1 MILFRNKSL
10 IMKHKQDAKNPR
22 RRILGLDQNDLSK
35 LNITS
40 GLNVSAED
48 KEGSHDTERTTFV
61 KDLSP
66 LSKLAALCQARL
78 AEMSGRSKLVLASL
92 TLVLVY
98 LAAVLAVHLCYALL
112 GWVAASLAGARA
124 AFFSVPEVLSGTAGT
139 ERVKTDHN
147 VDDLRSIVRGLN
159 SEISLLR
166 GSVEDVKLRI
176 FENEKEVNNYVSKSV
191 VIEDQIEQK
200 KMFEKLSRDITSLN
214 STFEN
219 SKISQIKPIKNE
231 TESDMKLSEDVDFV
245 KKAISSLNST
255 SNKSTDEILQ
265 MVLDKFPDLS
275 TIGEK
280 FRNFE
285 TRANSLEEKLN
296 SGANISSVMELYLN
310 NITKDLQAEVKTG
323 IEAAVNAKQPKDMK
337 VVDWASPELGTVV
350 TASPAPLP
358 VAGAGAELK
367 VLGVTV
373 WRSAARPRPGPAP
386 APAGWRPRGRPR
398 WCSPSRGRCG
408 CGGWSSPRHPPGLHR
423 DTSPCGTIT
432 RE

>member
-48 KEGSHDTERTTFV
+48 KEGSRDTERTTFV

-78 AEMSGRSKLVLASL
+78 AEMSGRSKLLLASL

-124 AFFSVPEVLSGTAGT
+124 AFFSVPEVLSGTAGM
-139 ERVKTDHN
+139 ERVKTVHN
-147 VDDLRSIVRGLN
+147 VDELRSIVRGLN

-310 NITKDLQAEVKTG
+310 NITKDLQAEVKTE
-323 IEAAVNAKQPKDMK
+323 IEAAVKAKQPNDMK

-358 VAGAGAELK
+358 VAGAGAGAELK

-373 WRSAARPRPGPAP
+373 WRSAAPPRPGPGTCWLAAQGAASLVLTFPRQVRLRRLVLTQAP
-386 APAGWRPRGRPR
+386 TWAA
-398 WCSPSRGRCG
+398 
-408 CGGWSSPRHPPGLHR
+408 PRHLAMWDHL
-423 DTSPCGTIT
+423 T
-432 RE
+432 

>member
-1 MILFRNKSL
+1 
-10 IMKHKQDAKNPR
+10 MKHKQDAKNPR

-78 AEMSGRSKLVLASL
+78 AEMSGRSKLLLASL

-124 AFFSVPEVLSGTAGT
+124 AFFSVPEVLSGT

-147 VDDLRSIVRGLN
+147 VDELRSIVRGLN

-200 KMFEKLSRDITSLN
+200 KMFEKHSRDIISLN

-310 NITKDLQAEVKTG
+310 NITKDLQAEVKTE
-323 IEAAVNAKQPKDMK
+323 IEAAVKAKQPKDMK

-373 WRSAARPRPGPAP
+373 WRSAAPPRPGPGTCWLAAQGAASLVLTFPRQVRLRRLVLTQAP
-386 APAGWRPRGRPR
+386 TWAA
-398 WCSPSRGRCG
+398 
-408 CGGWSSPRHPPGLHR
+408 PRHLSMWDHH
-423 DTSPCGTIT
+423 T
-432 RE
+432 

>member
-1 MILFRNKSL
+1 
-10 IMKHKQDAKNPR
+10 MKHKQDAKNPR

-48 KEGSHDTERTTFV
+48 KEGSRDTERTTFV

-78 AEMSGRSKLVLASL
+78 AEMSGRSKLLLASL

-147 VDDLRSIVRGLN
+147 VDELRSIVRGLN

-323 IEAAVNAKQPKDMK
+323 IEAAVKAKQPKDK
-337 VVDWASPELGTVV
+337 KIVDWASPELGTVV

-373 WRSAARPRPGPAP
+373 WRSAAPPRPGPGTCWLAAQGAASLVLTFPRQVRLRRLVLTQAP
-386 APAGWRPRGRPR
+386 TWAAPRRLSMWD
-398 WCSPSRGRCG
+398 
-408 CGGWSSPRHPPGLHR
+408 HL
-423 DTSPCGTIT
+423 T
-432 RE
+432 

>member
-48 KEGSHDTERTTFV
+48 KEGSRDTERTTFV

-78 AEMSGRSKLVLASL
+78 AEMSGRSKLLLASL

-147 VDDLRSIVRGLN
+147 VDELRSIVRGLN

-323 IEAAVNAKQPKDMK
+323 IEAAVKAKQPKDMK

-373 WRSAARPRPGPAP
+373 WRSAAPPRPGPGTCWLAAQGAASLVLTFPRQVRLRRLVLTQAP
-386 APAGWRPRGRPR
+386 TWAA
-398 WCSPSRGRCG
+398 
-408 CGGWSSPRHPPGLHR
+408 PRHLALWDHH
-423 DTSPCGTIT
+423 T
-432 RE
+432 

>member
-78 AEMSGRSKLVLASL
+78 AEMSGRSKLLLASL

-358 VAGAGAELK
+358 VAGAGAGAELK

-373 WRSAARPRPGPAP
+373 WRSAAPPRPGPGTCWLAAQGAASLVLTFPRQVRLRRLVLTQAP
-386 APAGWRPRGRPR
+386 TWAA
-398 WCSPSRGRCG
+398 
-408 CGGWSSPRHPPGLHR
+408 PRHLALWDHL
-423 DTSPCGTIT
+423 T
-432 RE
+432 

>member
-78 AEMSGRSKLVLASL
+78 AEMSGRSKLMLASL

-147 VDDLRSIVRGLN
+147 VDELRSIVRGLN

-323 IEAAVNAKQPKDMK
+323 IEAAVKAKQPKDKK

-373 WRSAARPRPGPAP
+373 WRSAAPPRPGPGTCWLAAQGAASLVLTFPRQVRLRRLVLTQAP
-386 APAGWRPRGRPR
+386 TWAA
-398 WCSPSRGRCG
+398 
-408 CGGWSSPRHPPGLHR
+408 PRHLALWDHH
-423 DTSPCGTIT
+423 T
-432 RE
+432 

>member
-1 MILFRNKSL
+1 
-10 IMKHKQDAKNPR
+10 MKHKQDAKNPR

-48 KEGSHDTERTTFV
+48 KEGSHDKERTTFT

-78 AEMSGRSKLVLASL
+78 AEMSGRSKLLLASL

-147 VDDLRSIVRGLN
+147 VDELRSIVRGLN

-219 SKISQIKPIKNE
+219 SKRSQIKPIKNE

-310 NITKDLQAEVKTG
+310 NITKDLQAEVKTE
-323 IEAAVNAKQPKDMK
+323 IEAAVKAKQPNDMK

-373 WRSAARPRPGPAP
+373 WRSAAPPRPGPGTCWLAAQGAASLVLTFPRQVRLRRLVLTQAP
-386 APAGWRPRGRPR
+386 TWAA
-398 WCSPSRGRCG
+398 
-408 CGGWSSPRHPPGLHR
+408 PRHLALWDHL
-423 DTSPCGTIT
+423 T
-432 RE
+432 

>member
-1 MILFRNKSL
+1 
-10 IMKHKQDAKNPR
+10 MKHKQDAKNPR

-147 VDDLRSIVRGLN
+147 VDELRSIVRGLN

-323 IEAAVNAKQPKDMK
+323 IEAAVKAKQPKDMK

-373 WRSAARPRPGPAP
+373 WRSAAPPRPGPGTCWLAAQGAASLVLTFPRQVRLRRLVLTQAP
-386 APAGWRPRGRPR
+386 TWAA
-398 WCSPSRGRCG
+398 
-408 CGGWSSPRHPPGLHR
+408 PRHLALWDHL
-423 DTSPCGTIT
+423 T
-432 RE
+432 

>member
-40 GLNVSAED
+40 GLNVSAEE
-48 KEGSHDTERTTFV
+48 KEGSRDTERTTFV

-78 AEMSGRSKLVLASL
+78 AEMSGRSKLLLASL

-147 VDDLRSIVRGLN
+147 VDELRSIVRGLN

-323 IEAAVNAKQPKDMK
+323 IEAAVKAKQPKDMK

-350 TASPAPLP
+350 TASPTPLP
-358 VAGAGAELK
+358 VAGAGAGAELK

-373 WRSAARPRPGPAP
+373 WRSAAPPRPGPGTCWLAAQGAASLVLTFPRQVRLRRLVLTQAP
-386 APAGWRPRGRPR
+386 TWAA
-398 WCSPSRGRCG
+398 
-408 CGGWSSPRHPPGLHR
+408 PRHLALWDHH
-423 DTSPCGTIT
+423 T
-432 RE
+432 

>member
-1 MILFRNKSL
+1 
-10 IMKHKQDAKNPR
+10 MKHKQDAKNPR

-48 KEGSHDTERTTFV
+48 KEGSRDTERTTFV

-78 AEMSGRSKLVLASL
+78 AEMSGRSKLLLASL

-147 VDDLRSIVRGLN
+147 VDELRSIVRGLN

-310 NITKDLQAEVKTG
+310 NITKDLQAEVKTE
-323 IEAAVNAKQPKDMK
+323 IEAAVKAKQPKDKK

-358 VAGAGAELK
+358 VAGAGAGAELK

-373 WRSAARPRPGPAP
+373 WRSAAPPRPGPGTCWLAAQGAASLVLTFPRQVRLRRLVLTQAP
-386 APAGWRPRGRPR
+386 TWAA
-398 WCSPSRGRCG
+398 
-408 CGGWSSPRHPPGLHR
+408 PRHLALWDHH
-423 DTSPCGTIT
+423 T
-432 RE
+432 

>member
-78 AEMSGRSKLVLASL
+78 AEMSGRSKLLLASL

-147 VDDLRSIVRGLN
+147 VDELRSIVRGLN

-191 VIEDQIEQK
+191 VIEDQIEHK

-323 IEAAVNAKQPKDMK
+323 IEAAVKAKQPKDKK

-373 WRSAARPRPGPAP
+373 WRSAAPPRPGPGTCWLAAQGAASLVLTFPRQVRLRRLVLTQAP
-386 APAGWRPRGRPR
+386 TWAA
-398 WCSPSRGRCG
+398 
-408 CGGWSSPRHPPGLHR
+408 PRHLALWDHL
-423 DTSPCGTIT
+423 T
-432 RE
+432 

>member
-48 KEGSHDTERTTFV
+48 KEGSRDTERTTFV

-78 AEMSGRSKLVLASL
+78 AEMSGRSKLLLASL

-147 VDDLRSIVRGLN
+147 VDELRSIVRGLN

-191 VIEDQIEQK
+191 VIEDQIEHK

-323 IEAAVNAKQPKDMK
+323 IEAAVKAKQPKDKK

-350 TASPAPLP
+350 TASPTPLP

-373 WRSAARPRPGPAP
+373 WRSAAPPRPGPGTCWLAAQGAASLVLTFPRQVRLRRLVLTQAP
-386 APAGWRPRGRPR
+386 TWAA
-398 WCSPSRGRCG
+398 
-408 CGGWSSPRHPPGLHR
+408 PRHLALWDHL
-423 DTSPCGTIT
+423 T
-432 RE
+432 

>member
-1 MILFRNKSL
+1 
-10 IMKHKQDAKNPR
+10 MKHKQDAKNPR

-48 KEGSHDTERTTFV
+48 KEGSHDKERTTFT

-78 AEMSGRSKLVLASL
+78 AEMSGRSKLLLASL

-147 VDDLRSIVRGLN
+147 VDELRSIVRGLN

-310 NITKDLQAEVKTG
+310 NITKDLQAEVKTE
-323 IEAAVNAKQPKDMK
+323 IEAAVKAKQPKDEK

-358 VAGAGAELK
+358 VAGAGAGAELK

-373 WRSAARPRPGPAP
+373 WRSAAPPRPGPGTCWLAAQGAASLVLTFPRQVRLRRLVLTQAP
-386 APAGWRPRGRPR
+386 TWAA
-398 WCSPSRGRCG
+398 
-408 CGGWSSPRHPPGLHR
+408 PRHLALWDHL
-423 DTSPCGTIT
+423 T
-432 RE
+432 

>member
-1 MILFRNKSL
+1 
-10 IMKHKQDAKNPR
+10 MKHKQDAKNPR

-147 VDDLRSIVRGLN
+147 VDELRSIVRGLN

-323 IEAAVNAKQPKDMK
+323 IEAAVKAKQPKDMK

-373 WRSAARPRPGPAP
+373 WRSAAPPRPGPGTCWLAAQGAASLVLTFPRQVRLRRLVLTQAP
-386 APAGWRPRGRPR
+386 TWAA
-398 WCSPSRGRCG
+398 
-408 CGGWSSPRHPPGLHR
+408 PRHLALWDHH
-423 DTSPCGTIT
+423 T
-432 RE
+432 

>member
-1 MILFRNKSL
+1 
-10 IMKHKQDAKNPR
+10 MKHKQDAKNPR

-78 AEMSGRSKLVLASL
+78 AEMSGRSKLLLASL

-147 VDDLRSIVRGLN
+147 VDELRSIVRGLN

-310 NITKDLQAEVKTG
+310 NITKDLQAEVKTE
-323 IEAAVNAKQPKDMK
+323 IEAAVKAKQPKDMK

-358 VAGAGAELK
+358 VAGAGAGAELK

-373 WRSAARPRPGPAP
+373 WRSAAPPRPGPGTCWLAAQGAASLVLTFPRQVRLRRLVLTQAP
-386 APAGWRPRGRPR
+386 TWAA
-398 WCSPSRGRCG
+398 
-408 CGGWSSPRHPPGLHR
+408 PRHLALWDHL
-423 DTSPCGTIT
+423 T
-432 RE
+432 

>member
-1 MILFRNKSL
+1 
-10 IMKHKQDAKNPR
+10 MKHKQDAKNPR

-48 KEGSHDTERTTFV
+48 KEGSRDTERTTFV

-66 LSKLAALCQARL
+66 LSRLAALCQARL
-78 AEMSGRSKLVLASL
+78 AEMSGRSKLLLASL

-147 VDDLRSIVRGLN
+147 VDELRSIVRGLN

-323 IEAAVNAKQPKDMK
+323 IEAAVKAKQPKDEK

-358 VAGAGAELK
+358 VAGAGAGAELK

-373 WRSAARPRPGPAP
+373 WRSAAPPRPGPGTCWLAAQGAASLVLTFPRQVRLRRLVLTQAP
-386 APAGWRPRGRPR
+386 TWAA
-398 WCSPSRGRCG
+398 
-408 CGGWSSPRHPPGLHR
+408 PRHLALWDHH
-423 DTSPCGTIT
+423 T
-432 RE
+432 

>member
-1 MILFRNKSL
+1 
-10 IMKHKQDAKNPR
+10 MKHKQDAKNPR

-78 AEMSGRSKLVLASL
+78 AEMSGRSKLLLASL

-147 VDDLRSIVRGLN
+147 VDELRSIVRGLN

-310 NITKDLQAEVKTG
+310 NITKDLQAEVKTE
-323 IEAAVNAKQPKDMK
+323 IEAAVKAKQPKDMK

-373 WRSAARPRPGPAP
+373 WRSAAPPRPGPGTCWLAAQGAASLVLTFPRQVRLRRLVLTQAP
-386 APAGWRPRGRPR
+386 TWAA
-398 WCSPSRGRCG
+398 
-408 CGGWSSPRHPPGLHR
+408 PRHLALWDHH
-423 DTSPCGTIT
+423 T
-432 RE
+432 

>member
-1 MILFRNKSL
+1 
-10 IMKHKQDAKNPR
+10 MKHKQDAKNPR

-147 VDDLRSIVRGLN
+147 VDELRSIVRGLN

-219 SKISQIKPIKNE
+219 SKRSQIKPIKNE
-231 TESDMKLSEDVDFV
+231 TRSDMKLSEDVDFV

-310 NITKDLQAEVKTG
+310 NITKDLQAEVKTE
-323 IEAAVNAKQPKDMK
+323 IEAAVKAKQPKDMK

-358 VAGAGAELK
+358 VAGAGAGAELK

-373 WRSAARPRPGPAP
+373 WRSAAPPRPGPGTCWLAAQGAASLVLTFPRQVRLRRLVLTQAP
-386 APAGWRPRGRPR
+386 TWAA
-398 WCSPSRGRCG
+398 
-408 CGGWSSPRHPPGLHR
+408 PRHLALWDHL
-423 DTSPCGTIT
+423 T
-432 RE
+432 

>member
-48 KEGSHDTERTTFV
+48 KEGSHDKERTTFT

-78 AEMSGRSKLVLASL
+78 AEMSGRSKLLLASL

-147 VDDLRSIVRGLN
+147 VDELRSIVRGLN

-310 NITKDLQAEVKTG
+310 NITKDLQAEVKTE
-323 IEAAVNAKQPKDMK
+323 IEAAVKAKQPKDMK

-373 WRSAARPRPGPAP
+373 WRSAAPPRPGPGTCWLAAQGAASLVLTFPRQVRLRRLVLTQAP
-386 APAGWRPRGRPR
+386 TWAA
-398 WCSPSRGRCG
+398 
-408 CGGWSSPRHPPGLHR
+408 PRHLALWDHQ
-423 DTSPCGTIT
+423 T
-432 RE
+432 

>member
-48 KEGSHDTERTTFV
+48 KEGSRDTERTTFV

-78 AEMSGRSKLVLASL
+78 AEMSGRSKLLLASL

-147 VDDLRSIVRGLN
+147 VDELRSIVRGLN

-323 IEAAVNAKQPKDMK
+323 IEAAVKAKQPKDMK

-358 VAGAGAELK
+358 VAGAGAGAELK

-373 WRSAARPRPGPAP
+373 WRSAAPPRPGPGTCWLAAQGAASLVLTFPRQVRLRRLVLTQAP
-386 APAGWRPRGRPR
+386 TWAA
-398 WCSPSRGRCG
+398 
-408 CGGWSSPRHPPGLHR
+408 PRHLALWDHH
-423 DTSPCGTIT
+423 T
-432 RE
+432 

>member
-78 AEMSGRSKLVLASL
+78 AEMSGRSKLLLASL

-139 ERVKTDHN
+139 ERGAVKTDHN
-147 VDDLRSIVRGLN
+147 VDELRSIVRGLN

-166 GSVEDVKLRI
+166 DSVEDVKLRI
-176 FENEKEVNNYVSKSV
+176 FENEKDVNNYVSKSV

-323 IEAAVNAKQPKDMK
+323 IEAAVKAKQPKDKK

-350 TASPAPLP
+350 TASPTPLP

-367 VLGVTV
+367 VLGLTV
-373 WRSAARPRPGPAP
+373 WRSAARPRPGPGTCWLAAQGAASLVLTFPRQVRLRRLVLTQAP
-386 APAGWRPRGRPR
+386 TWAA
-398 WCSPSRGRCG
+398 
-408 CGGWSSPRHPPGLHR
+408 PRHLALWDHH
-423 DTSPCGTIT
+423 T
-432 RE
+432 

>member
-1 MILFRNKSL
+1 
-10 IMKHKQDAKNPR
+10 MKHKQDAKNPR

-78 AEMSGRSKLVLASL
+78 AEMSGRSKLLLASL

-147 VDDLRSIVRGLN
+147 VDELRSIVRGLN

-323 IEAAVNAKQPKDMK
+323 IEAAVKAKQPKDMK

-373 WRSAARPRPGPAP
+373 WRSAAPPRPGPGTCWLAAQGAASLVLTFPRQVRLRRLVLTQAP
-386 APAGWRPRGRPR
+386 TWAA
-398 WCSPSRGRCG
+398 
-408 CGGWSSPRHPPGLHR
+408 PRHLAMWDHLK
-423 DTSPCGTIT
+423 
-432 RE
+432 

>member
-48 KEGSHDTERTTFV
+48 KEGSHDRERTTFA

-147 VDDLRSIVRGLN
+147 VDELRSIVRGLN

-323 IEAAVNAKQPKDMK
+323 IEAAVKAKQPKDMK

-373 WRSAARPRPGPAP
+373 WRSAAPPRPGPGTCWLAAQGAASLVLTFPRQVRLRRLVLTQAP
-386 APAGWRPRGRPR
+386 TWAA
-398 WCSPSRGRCG
+398 
-408 CGGWSSPRHPPGLHR
+408 PRHLALWDHL
-423 DTSPCGTIT
+423 T
-432 RE
+432 

>member
-48 KEGSHDTERTTFV
+48 KEGSRDTERTTFV

-310 NITKDLQAEVKTG
+310 NITKDLQAEVKTE
-323 IEAAVNAKQPKDMK
+323 IEAAVKAKQPKDKK

-373 WRSAARPRPGPAP
+373 WRSAAPPRPGPGTCWLAAQGAASLVLTFPRQVRLRRLVLTQAP
-386 APAGWRPRGRPR
+386 TWAA
-398 WCSPSRGRCG
+398 
-408 CGGWSSPRHPPGLHR
+408 PRHLALWDHH
-423 DTSPCGTIT
+423 T
-432 RE
+432 

>member
-48 KEGSHDTERTTFV
+48 KEGSRDTERTTFV

-78 AEMSGRSKLVLASL
+78 AEMSGRSKLMLASL

-147 VDDLRSIVRGLN
+147 VDELRSIVRGLN

-373 WRSAARPRPGPAP
+373 WRSAAPPRPGPGTCWLAAQGAASLVLTFPRQVRLRRLVLTQAP
-386 APAGWRPRGRPR
+386 TWAA
-398 WCSPSRGRCG
+398 
-408 CGGWSSPRHPPGLHR
+408 PRHLALWDHH
-423 DTSPCGTIT
+423 T
-432 RE
+432 

>member
-1 MILFRNKSL
+1 
-10 IMKHKQDAKNPR
+10 MKHKQDAKNPR

-48 KEGSHDTERTTFV
+48 KEGSRDTERTTFV

-78 AEMSGRSKLVLASL
+78 AEMSGRSKLLLASL

-124 AFFSVPEVLSGTAGT
+124 AFFSVPEVLSGTAGM
-139 ERVKTDHN
+139 ERVKTVHN
-147 VDDLRSIVRGLN
+147 VDELRSIVRGLN

-191 VIEDQIEQK
+191 VIEDQIEHK

-219 SKISQIKPIKNE
+219 SKRSLIKPIKNE

-310 NITKDLQAEVKTG
+310 NITKDLQAEVKTE
-323 IEAAVNAKQPKDMK
+323 IEAAVKAKQPKDMK

-358 VAGAGAELK
+358 VAGAELK

-373 WRSAARPRPGPAP
+373 WRSAAPPRPGPGTCWLAAQGAASLVLTFPRQVRLRRLVLTQAP
-386 APAGWRPRGRPR
+386 TWAA
-398 WCSPSRGRCG
+398 
-408 CGGWSSPRHPPGLHR
+408 PRHLALWDHH
-423 DTSPCGTIT
+423 T
-432 RE
+432 

>member
-78 AEMSGRSKLVLASL
+78 AEMSGRSKLMLASL

-124 AFFSVPEVLSGTAGT
+124 AFFSVPEVLSGTAGM
-139 ERVKTDHN
+139 ERVKTVHN
-147 VDDLRSIVRGLN
+147 VDELRSIVRGLN

-373 WRSAARPRPGPAP
+373 WRSAAPPRPGPGTCWLAAQGAASLVLTFPRQVRLRRLVLTQAP
-386 APAGWRPRGRPR
+386 TWAA
-398 WCSPSRGRCG
+398 
-408 CGGWSSPRHPPGLHR
+408 PRHLALWDHL
-423 DTSPCGTIT
+423 T
-432 RE
+432 

>member
-1 MILFRNKSL
+1 
-10 IMKHKQDAKNPR
+10 MKHKQDAKNPR

-78 AEMSGRSKLVLASL
+78 AEMSGRSKLLLASL

-147 VDDLRSIVRGLN
+147 VDELRSIVRGLN

-323 IEAAVNAKQPKDMK
+323 IEAAVKAKQPKDMK

-350 TASPAPLP
+350 TASPTPLP

-373 WRSAARPRPGPAP
+373 WRSAAPPRPGPGTCWLAAQGAASLVLTFPRQVRLRRLVLTQAP
-386 APAGWRPRGRPR
+386 TWAA
-398 WCSPSRGRCG
+398 
-408 CGGWSSPRHPPGLHR
+408 PRHLALWDHH
-423 DTSPCGTIT
+423 T
-432 RE
+432 

>member
-1 MILFRNKSL
+1 
-10 IMKHKQDAKNPR
+10 MKHKQDAKNPR

-48 KEGSHDTERTTFV
+48 KEGSRDTERTTFV

-78 AEMSGRSKLVLASL
+78 AEMSGRSKLLLASL

-147 VDDLRSIVRGLN
+147 VDELRSIVRGLN

-219 SKISQIKPIKNE
+219 SKRSQIKPIKNE
-231 TESDMKLSEDVDFV
+231 TRSDMKLSEDVDFV

-310 NITKDLQAEVKTG
+310 NITKDLQAEVKTE
-323 IEAAVNAKQPKDMK
+323 IEAAVKAKQPKDMK

-358 VAGAGAELK
+358 VAGAGAGAGAGAELK

-373 WRSAARPRPGPAP
+373 WRSAAPPRPGPGTCWLAAQGAASLVLTFPRQVRLRRLVLTQAP
-386 APAGWRPRGRPR
+386 TWAA
-398 WCSPSRGRCG
+398 
-408 CGGWSSPRHPPGLHR
+408 PRHLALWDHL
-423 DTSPCGTIT
+423 T
-432 RE
+432 

>member
-1 MILFRNKSL
+1 
-10 IMKHKQDAKNPR
+10 MKHKQDAKNPR

-78 AEMSGRSKLVLASL
+78 AEMSGRSKLLLASL

-147 VDDLRSIVRGLN
+147 VDELRSIVRGLN

-323 IEAAVNAKQPKDMK
+323 IEAAVKAKQPKDMK

-367 VLGVTV
+367 VLGMTV
-373 WRSAARPRPGPAP
+373 WRSAAPPRPGPGTCWLAAQGAASLVLTFPRQVRLRRLVLTQAP
-386 APAGWRPRGRPR
+386 TWAA
-398 WCSPSRGRCG
+398 
-408 CGGWSSPRHPPGLHR
+408 PRHLALWDHH
-423 DTSPCGTIT
+423 T
-432 RE
+432 

>member
-48 KEGSHDTERTTFV
+48 KEGSRDTERTTFV

-78 AEMSGRSKLVLASL
+78 AEMSGRSKLLLASL

-147 VDDLRSIVRGLN
+147 VDELRSIVRGLN

-323 IEAAVNAKQPKDMK
+323 IEAAVKAKQPKDMK

-350 TASPAPLP
+350 TASPVPLP
-358 VAGAGAELK
+358 VAGAGAGAELK
-367 VLGVTV
+367 VLGVAV
-373 WRSAARPRPGPAP
+373 WRSAAPPRPGPGTCWLAAQGAASLVLTFPRQVRLRRLVLTQAP
-386 APAGWRPRGRPR
+386 TWAA
-398 WCSPSRGRCG
+398 
-408 CGGWSSPRHPPGLHR
+408 PRHLALWDHH
-423 DTSPCGTIT
+423 T
-432 RE
+432 

>member
-78 AEMSGRSKLVLASL
+78 AEMSGRSKLLLASL

-147 VDDLRSIVRGLN
+147 VDELRSIVRGLN

-323 IEAAVNAKQPKDMK
+323 IEAAVKAKQPKDKK

-373 WRSAARPRPGPAP
+373 WRSAAPPRPGPGTCWLAAQGAASLVLTFPRQVRLRRLVLTQAP
-386 APAGWRPRGRPR
+386 TWAA
-398 WCSPSRGRCG
+398 
-408 CGGWSSPRHPPGLHR
+408 PRHLALWDHL
-423 DTSPCGTIT
+423 T
-432 RE
+432 

>member
-1 MILFRNKSL
+1 
-10 IMKHKQDAKNPR
+10 MKHKQDAKNPR

-78 AEMSGRSKLVLASL
+78 AEMSGRSKLLLASL

-147 VDDLRSIVRGLN
+147 VDELRSIVRGLN

-373 WRSAARPRPGPAP
+373 WRSAAPPRPGPGTCWLAAQGAASLVLTFPRQVRLRRLVLTQAP
-386 APAGWRPRGRPR
+386 TWAA
-398 WCSPSRGRCG
+398 
-408 CGGWSSPRHPPGLHR
+408 PRHLALWDHL
-423 DTSPCGTIT
+423 T
-432 RE
+432 

>member
-48 KEGSHDTERTTFV
+48 KEGSRDTERTTFV

-310 NITKDLQAEVKTG
+310 NITKDLQAEVKTE
-323 IEAAVNAKQPKDMK
+323 IEAAVKAKQPKDEK

-373 WRSAARPRPGPAP
+373 WRSAAPPRPGPGTCWLAAQGAASLVLTFPRQVRLRRLVLTQAP
-386 APAGWRPRGRPR
+386 TWAA
-398 WCSPSRGRCG
+398 
-408 CGGWSSPRHPPGLHR
+408 PRHLALWDHL
-423 DTSPCGTIT
+423 T
-432 RE
+432 

>member
-147 VDDLRSIVRGLN
+147 VDELRSIVRGLN

-323 IEAAVNAKQPKDMK
+323 IEAAVKAKQPKDMK

-373 WRSAARPRPGPAP
+373 WRSAAPPRPGPGTCWLAAQGAASLVLTFPRQVRLRRLVLTQAP
-386 APAGWRPRGRPR
+386 TWAA
-398 WCSPSRGRCG
+398 
-408 CGGWSSPRHPPGLHR
+408 PRHLALWDHH
-423 DTSPCGTIT
+423 T
-432 RE
+432 

>member
-48 KEGSHDTERTTFV
+48 KEGSRDTERTTFV

-78 AEMSGRSKLVLASL
+78 AEMSGRSKLLLASL

-147 VDDLRSIVRGLN
+147 VDELRSIVRGLN

-323 IEAAVNAKQPKDMK
+323 IEAAVKAKQPKDEK

-358 VAGAGAELK
+358 VAGAGAGAELK

-373 WRSAARPRPGPAP
+373 WRSAAPPRPGPGTCWLAAQGAASLVLTFPRQVRLRRLVLTQAP
-386 APAGWRPRGRPR
+386 TWAA
-398 WCSPSRGRCG
+398 
-408 CGGWSSPRHPPGLHR
+408 PRHLALWDHH
-423 DTSPCGTIT
+423 T
-432 RE
+432 

>member
-48 KEGSHDTERTTFV
+48 KEGSRDTERTTFV

-78 AEMSGRSKLVLASL
+78 AEMSGRSKLLLASL

-147 VDDLRSIVRGLN
+147 VDELRSIVRGLN

-323 IEAAVNAKQPKDMK
+323 IEAAVKAKQPKDKK

-373 WRSAARPRPGPAP
+373 WRSAAPPRPGPGTCWLAAQGAASLVLTFPRQVRLRRLVLTQAP
-386 APAGWRPRGRPR
+386 TWAA
-398 WCSPSRGRCG
+398 
-408 CGGWSSPRHPPGLHR
+408 PRHLALWDHL
-423 DTSPCGTIT
+423 T
-432 RE
+432 

>member
-1 MILFRNKSL
+1 
-10 IMKHKQDAKNPR
+10 MKHKQDAKNPR

-48 KEGSHDTERTTFV
+48 KEGSRDTERTTFV

-310 NITKDLQAEVKTG
+310 NITKDLQAEVKTE
-323 IEAAVNAKQPKDMK
+323 IEAAVKAKQPKDKK

-373 WRSAARPRPGPAP
+373 WRSAAPPRPGPGTCWLAAQGAASLVLTFPRQVRLRRLVLTQAP
-386 APAGWRPRGRPR
+386 TWAA
-398 WCSPSRGRCG
+398 
-408 CGGWSSPRHPPGLHR
+408 PRHLALWDHH
-423 DTSPCGTIT
+423 T
-432 RE
+432 

>member
-48 KEGSHDTERTTFV
+48 KEGSHDRERTTFT

-78 AEMSGRSKLVLASL
+78 AEMSGRSKLLLASL

-147 VDDLRSIVRGLN
+147 VDELRSIVRGLN

-323 IEAAVNAKQPKDMK
+323 IEAAVKAKQPKDMK

-350 TASPAPLP
+350 TASPTPLP

-373 WRSAARPRPGPAP
+373 WRSAAPPRPGPGTCWLAAQGAASLVLTFPRQVRLRRLVLTQAP
-386 APAGWRPRGRPR
+386 TWAA
-398 WCSPSRGRCG
+398 
-408 CGGWSSPRHPPGLHR
+408 PRHLSMWDHL
-423 DTSPCGTIT
+423 T
-432 RE
+432 